1 MTIIEA
7 ALTVLKAAN
16 KPLSKDEIYD
26 AICQENLFDFKAQDP
41 KSILNA
47 QLRKNT
53 VGFMGKSG
61 PPKPTL
67 KQLSDKKYQVA

>member
-7 ALTVLKAAN
+7 ALIVLKNAN

-26 AICQENLFDFKAQDP
+26 AICMGNLFEFKAQDP

-61 PPKPTL
+61 APKPTL
-67 KQLSDKKYQVA
+67 KQLSDKKYQAL

>member
-16 KPLSKDEIYD
+16 KSLTRDEIYD
-26 AICQENLFDFKAQDP
+26 AICRENLFDFKAQDP

-53 VGFMGKSG
+53 LGYMGKSG
-61 PPKPTL
+61 SPKPL
-67 KQLSDKKYQVA
+67 LRQLDDKKFGLL

>member
-1 MTIIEA
+1 MTIIDA
-7 ALTVLKAAN
+7 ALTVLKTAN
-16 KPLSKDEIYD
+16 KPLSRDEIYD
-26 AICQENLFDFKAQDP
+26 EICKANLFEFKAQDP

-61 PPKPTL
+61 APKPTL
-67 KQLSDKKYQVA
+67 KQLADKKYQAL